1 MMDNNIKKRLLKR
14 AIELKAIEYGEFTLA
29 SGMKSNFY
37 FDGRLLS
44 LDPESSSIISDWV
57 LGKLMELQVNY
68 IGGPAVAAVPII
80 GSIVHNA
87 FIKGYSLSGFFI
99 RSERKDHGLQKKIE
113 GNLPNNSSVVI
124 IDDTMSTGG
133 SLIDS
138 MNAVKENNCE
148 ILQVLTILDRKLGGS
163 EKLLSLGYNY
173 STILEVNS
181 SGEII

>member
-1 MMDNNIKKRLLKR
+1 MDNNIKKRLLRR

-68 IGGPAVAAVPII
+68 LGGPAVAAVPII
-80 GSIVHNA
+80 GSTVHNA

-99 RSERKDHGLQKKIE
+99 RIFLLYLLLR
-113 GNLPNNSSVVI
+113 NS
-124 IDDTMSTGG
+124 
-133 SLIDS
+133 
-138 MNAVKENNCE
+138 
-148 ILQVLTILDRKLGGS
+148 
-163 EKLLSLGYNY
+163 
-173 STILEVNS
+173 
-181 SGEII
+181 

>member
-1 MMDNNIKKRLLKR
+1 MDNNIKKRLLKR

-80 GSIVHNA
+80 GSTVYNA
-87 FIKGYSLSGFFI
+87 FIK
-99 RSERKDHGLQKKIE
+99 
-113 GNLPNNSSVVI
+113 V
-124 IDDTMSTGG
+124 
-133 SLIDS
+133 
-138 MNAVKENNCE
+138 
-148 ILQVLTILDRKLGGS
+148 
-163 EKLLSLGYNY
+163 
-173 STILEVNS
+173 
-181 SGEII
+181 

>member
-1 MMDNNIKKRLLKR
+1 M
-14 AIELKAIEYGEFTLA
+14 
-29 SGMKSNFY
+29 
-37 FDGRLLS
+37 
-44 LDPESSSIISDWV
+44 
-57 LGKLMELQVNY
+57 
-68 IGGPAVAAVPII
+68 
-80 GSIVHNA
+80 
-87 FIKGYSLSGFFI
+87 
-99 RSERKDHGLQKKIE
+99 E

-148 ILQVLTILDRKLGGS
+148 ILQVLTVLDRKLGGS
-163 EKLLSLGYNY
+163 EKLLSLGYSY